1 MKKFFHPA
9 EFAVFG
15 VAANSRNLGK
25 NIISNS
31 LELGFTGK
39 IYPVGREPGEVHG
52 QRIITDP
59 RSLPQGIDLAVIL
72 VPAKFVAETLEMC
85 GQKGI
90 HHAVISTGGFREFDD
105 QDNPA
110 ESDLVGVAGRY
121 GIRFIGPNCIGVIC
135 PESGL
140 CTPFNPM
147 QVGRFKKGPVG
158 LIVQSGGVTT
168 QCAYCFSEQHVGF
181 SKIIS
186 MGNKLDLNEI
196 DFLNYLIHDE
206 DTEQIHMYLESIE
219 DGRELTRLA
228 KTSRKPIVIFKSNVS
243 KTASKIAY
251 SHTAALSND
260 DRIADCA
267 LRQAGIVRVEDI
279 HQMTVAARA
288 LQLPPLRGNRLAVIS
303 MSGGFAVILG
313 DACERYGF
321 ECPPLPRELMDQ
333 IEGFR
338 RAGVIRMSNP
348 MDFGDVHD
356 IKALAFILNRCLALD
371 NIDGVVLSFM
381 YEPEIAKIFGDG
393 IGTPEQILSFIKRMS
408 QEFNKPIALSFLAER
423 KYIKDFKRTN
433 VFPVF
438 NAPVESV
445 RGLGLLRDYSKG
457 KAV

>member
-1 MKKFFHPA
+1 M
-9 EFAVFG
+9 AVFG
-15 VAANSRNLGK
+15 VAPNSRNLAK

-31 LELGFTGK
+31 LEMGFK
-39 IYPVGREPGEVHG
+39 SPVYSVGREPGNVYG
-52 QRIITDP
+52 KAIITDP
-59 RSLPQGIDLAVIL
+59 RSLPEGIDLAVIL
-72 VPAKFVAETLEMC
+72 VPARFVAETLDVC

-90 HHAVISTGGFREFDD
+90 RHAIISTGGFRELDD

-110 ESDLVGVAGRY
+110 EKNIVNVAKRY

-135 PESGL
+135 TGSGL

-147 QVGRFKKGPVG
+147 RARMFKKGSVG

-168 QCAYCFSEQHVGF
+168 QCAYYFSEEHVGF

-196 DFLNYLIHDE
+196 DFLKYLIHDE

-228 KTSRKPIVIFKSNVS
+228 RASKKPIVIFKSNVS
-243 KTASKIAY
+243 KTASKVAY

-260 DRIADCA
+260 DRIVDCA
-267 LRQAGIVRVEDI
+267 MKQAGIVRVEDI
-279 HQMTVAARA
+279 HQMTVAAKA

-303 MSGGFAVILG
+303 LSGGFSVILG

-321 ECPPLPRELMDQ
+321 KCPPLPRKLIDQ

-356 IKALAFILNRCLALD
+356 IKALAFTLERCLALD
-371 NIDGVVLSFM
+371 DIDGVVLSFM
-381 YEPEIAKIFGDG
+381 YEPEMVKMFGEG
-393 IGTPEQILSFIKRMS
+393 IGSPEQMLNFVGKMCK
-408 QEFNKPIALSFLAER
+408 ENNKPIALSFFSER
-423 KYIKDFKRTN
+423 QYIEAFKRLNT
-433 VFPVF
+433 FPVF
-438 NAPVESV
+438 NDPVESV
-445 RGLGLLRDYSKG
+445 RGLRLLRDYWQKKTPLRN
-457 KAV
+457 KA